1 MYLPRFEYIEPR
13 SIPEICSLL
22 YRYGDEA
29 KILAGGTDLL
39 VRMKEKE
46 IRPRYLID
54 LKAIPGLN
62 FIRYV
67 EGNGITI
74 GALTCLSDLEES
86 PLIQEKARILT
97 RAAPTIGAIQTRNKA
112 TLGGNLCN
120 ASPAADMAPA
130 LLALEARVK
139 LIGLEGERII
149 PLEDF
154 FLGPGETCLNPGEIL
169 AEIIIPGKMLGKTG
183 VYLKHSTRR
192 ALDLAIVSTA
202 VVMETGSDRAYI
214 QDIKIA
220 LGAIAPTPLRLKS
233 VEEMLRQELPEE
245 PLLEQAAQKAATEV
259 SPITDLRASA
269 EYRREMVRV
278 LLKRGIK
285 SAWEELKR
293 VRG

>member
-67 EGNGITI
+67 EGSGITI

-86 PLIQEKARILT
+86 PLIQEKAKILT

-120 ASPAADMAPA
+120 ASPASDMAPA
-130 LLALEARVK
+130 LLALEARIK
-139 LIGLEGERII
+139 LIGLGGERII

-154 FLGPGETCLNPGEIL
+154 FLGPGKTCLNPGEIL

>member
-67 EGNGITI
+67 EGSGITI

-86 PLIQEKARILT
+86 PLIQEKAKILT

-220 LGAIAPTPLRLKS
+220 LGAVAPTPLRLKS
-233 VEEMLRQELPEE
+233 VEEMLKQELPEE

>member
-67 EGNGITI
+67 EGSGITI

-120 ASPAADMAPA
+120 ASPASDMAPA
-130 LLALEARVK
+130 LLALEARIK
-139 LIGLEGERII
+139 LIGLGGERII

-154 FLGPGETCLNPGEIL
+154 FLGPGKTCLNPGEIL

-220 LGAIAPTPLRLKS
+220 LGAVAPTPLRLKS
-233 VEEMLRQELPEE
+233 VEEMLKQELPEE

-293 VRG
+293 VRD

>member
-86 PLIQEKARILT
+86 PLIQEKAKILT

>member
-86 PLIQEKARILT
+86 PLIQEKAKILT

-120 ASPAADMAPA
+120 ASPASDMAPA
-130 LLALEARVK
+130 LLALEARTK
-139 LIGLEGERII
+139 LIGLGGERII

-154 FLGPGETCLNPGEIL
+154 FLGPGKTCLNPGEIL

-220 LGAIAPTPLRLKS
+220 LGAVAPTPLRLKS
-233 VEEMLRQELPEE
+233 VEEMLKQELPEE

>member
-220 LGAIAPTPLRLKS
+220 LGAVAPTPLRLKS
-233 VEEMLRQELPEE
+233 VEEMLKQELPEE

>member
-67 EGNGITI
+67 EGSGITI

-86 PLIQEKARILT
+86 PLIQEKAKILT

-154 FLGPGETCLNPGEIL
+154 FLGPGKTCLNPGEIL

-220 LGAIAPTPLRLKS
+220 LGAVAPTPLRLKS
-233 VEEMLRQELPEE
+233 VEEMLKQELPEE

>member
-67 EGNGITI
+67 EGSGITI

-86 PLIQEKARILT
+86 PLIQEKAKILT

-139 LIGLEGERII
+139 LIGLGGERII

-154 FLGPGETCLNPGEIL
+154 FLGPGKTCLNPGEIL